1 MWALAPTA
9 CDVIPRMP
17 RHRWAGLIAT
27 LALAAT
33 SCTTPD
39 TTAIDRLHECT
50 IDEGPAGAYCGTLDV
65 FEDRVARQGRRV
77 PLKIVVAPALRRD
90 PAPDPLFVLAGGP
103 GQPAASMAGD
113 FLPAFRRFRTDRD
126 VVFVD
131 QRGTGASNRLGCDPS
146 LEELDEVAVDD
157 DRTLARYRACLA
169 ALDADPR
176 LYTTPIAMDDLDDVR
191 AFLGY
196 DRINLW
202 GGSYGTR
209 AALVYL
215 RRHEA
220 HVRSLIL
227 DGVAPPDMLLPLHT
241 ARDAQRAFDRLLAD
255 CAADAGCGTS
265 FPTLQ
270 TDAAALFA
278 RLEREPPVVTAV
290 HPRTGKPFEQPLTRR
305 DVALVVFRALY
316 SPEVTS
322 LLPRV
327 LTQAAAGRYDGLLAL
342 AFQGAPEGDARDMA
356 LGMHLSIVCAEDIL
370 RITAEAKAEAAA
382 SGFLGAAMFEAQYAA
397 CDFWPVGPVPDD
409 YYAPVTSGHPVLIF
423 SGADDPVTPP
433 VWGERVA
440 AQLANARH
448 IVVPG
453 AGHSTLTRGCVPTLI
468 QTFLTEASAASLD
481 PSCLQTLGRPP
492 FFVTPTGP
500 AMTPPA
506 RPATGSTPAP
516 RP

>member
-1 MWALAPTA
+1 M
-9 CDVIPRMP
+9 
-17 RHRWAGLIAT
+17 HRVVQV
-27 LALAAT
+27 AAT
-33 SCTTPD
+33 ILAMQVASCARPD
-39 TTAIDRLHECT
+39 STAIDRLHECSL
-50 IDEGPAGAYCGTLDV
+50 DEGPAGSYCGTFEV
-65 FEDRVARQGRRV
+65 PEDRVSKRGRRV

-103 GQPAASMAGD
+103 GQAAASMAGD
-113 FLPAFRRFRTDRD
+113 LLPMFRRFRTDRD
-126 VVFVD
+126 LVFVD
-131 QRGTGASNRLGCDPS
+131 QRGTGESNRLGCDPS

-196 DRINLW
+196 DQINLW

-209 AALVYL
+209 AGLVYL
-215 RRHEA
+215 RQHEA
-220 HVRSLIL
+220 HVRSLIIA
-227 DGVAPPDMLLPLHT
+227 GVAPPDMSLPLHT
-241 ARDAQRAFDRLLAD
+241 ARDAQRAFDRMLAD
-255 CAADAGCGTS
+255 CAADAACQTS
-265 FPTLQ
+265 FPTLPA
-270 TDAAALFA
+270 DAAALFS
-278 RLEREPPVVTAV
+278 RLERDRPVVKAV
-290 HPRTGKPFEQPLTRR
+290 HPRTGKPVELPLTRR

-316 SPEVTS
+316 GPEVAS

-327 LTQAAAGRYDGLLAL
+327 LTEAAAGRYEGLLAL

-356 LGMHLSIVCAEDIL
+356 LGMHLSVVCAEDIP
-370 RITAEAKAEAAA
+370 RITPEAKAEAAA
-382 SGFLGAAMFEAQYAA
+382 AGFLGAAMFDVQYAA
-397 CDFWPVGPVPDD
+397 CEFWPVGPIPDS
-409 YYAPVTSGHPVLIF
+409 YYAPVVSGRPVLVL

-440 AQLANARH
+440 GQLGNARH

-453 AGHSTLTRGCVPTLI
+453 AGHGVAHGCVPMLMSR
-468 QTFLTEASAASLD
+468 FLSEASVANLD
-481 PSCLQTLGRPP
+481 PTCLEALARPP

-500 AMTPPA
+500 AMTPSTA
-506 RPATGSTPAP
+506 RPAASPGSAT